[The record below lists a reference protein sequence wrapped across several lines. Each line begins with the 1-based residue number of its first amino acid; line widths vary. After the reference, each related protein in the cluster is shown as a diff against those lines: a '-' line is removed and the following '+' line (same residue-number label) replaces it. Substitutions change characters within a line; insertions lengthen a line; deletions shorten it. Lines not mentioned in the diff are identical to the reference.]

1 LTIVQSLSG
10 SRFEKQVWKKTARG
24 DYSGSKSEPVGE
36 EVETER
42 PHRKHRPRPTTNSVR
57 AGFPRNSLATP

>member
-1 LTIVQSLSG
+1 MTIVQSLSG

-42 PHRKHRPRPTTNSVR
+42 PHRKHRPRPTTNSI
-57 AGFPRNSLATP
+57 GTSLPPNSFATP